1 MKKRIADIIAETL
14 ADSGIEDVFMIT
26 GGGAMHL
33 NDGLGRCKRLKITFN
48 HNEQASAIA
57 AEAYCRFS
65 GRLAALNV
73 TSGPGGINALNGVYG
88 AYVDSI
94 GMIVV
99 SGQIK
104 RETMARNYAIPL
116 RQLGDQEVDIIS
128 IVKPITKYATVLQ
141 NPKDVKA
148 VLQKALYLAQ
158 NGRPGPVWIDVPL
171 DIQGAV
177 VEENDL
183 PDWSMKENGAIE
195 ILRGDSDITPN
206 TLSDFTL
213 AKEKEITDAIDII
226 FDRLNSAQRPVLFG
240 GTGVRVSGCTNM
252 FRELASNL
260 NIPVV
265 TGWNAHD
272 LIPNSHICY
281 AGRPGTVGDR
291 PGNFS
296 VQNSDFLLTLGCRL
310 NIRQISYGWKNFA
323 NKAWK
328 AQIDIDSSEL
338 RKPTLNNDLSLQADL
353 RNVMP
358 LLLEKSRKWK
368 INEAH
373 VKYLDW
379 CKERVVKYPVLQHK
393 HIESDKVNPY
403 YFMDRLFE
411 KLDSNEVIVAANG
424 SACVIGFQT
433 ARIKE
438 NTRLFTNSG
447 DASMGYDLP
456 AAIGVAATGGTKRVI
471 CLAGDGS
478 IMMNLQELQ
487 TIAGNNL
494 PIIVFVLDNNGYA
507 SIRQTQKAYFPDNL
521 LGIGPS
527 TGVTFPNFINLANS
541 FGIETRTIAHTTEIT
556 SMLDQILSNKGPLL
570 CHVLLDEEQSFEPK
584 LASRKL
590 PDGTMLSPTLEDMF
604 PFLPREELEINRI
617 K

>member
-1 MKKRIADIIAETL
+1 
-14 ADSGIEDVFMIT
+14 
-26 GGGAMHL
+26 
-33 NDGLGRCKRLKITFN
+33 
-48 HNEQASAIA
+48 
-57 AEAYCRFS
+57 
-65 GRLAALNV
+65 
-73 TSGPGGINALNGVYG
+73 
-88 AYVDSI
+88 
-94 GMIVV
+94 
-99 SGQIK
+99 
-104 RETMARNYAIPL
+104 
-116 RQLGDQEVDIIS
+116 
-128 IVKPITKYATVLQ
+128 
-141 NPKDVKA
+141 
-148 VLQKALYLAQ
+148 
-158 NGRPGPVWIDVPL
+158 
-171 DIQGAV
+171 
-177 VEENDL
+177 
-183 PDWSMKENGAIE
+183 
-195 ILRGDSDITPN
+195 
-206 TLSDFTL
+206 
-213 AKEKEITDAIDII
+213 
-226 FDRLNSAQRPVLFG
+226 
-240 GTGVRVSGCTNM
+240 
-252 FRELASNL
+252 
-260 NIPVV
+260 
-265 TGWNAHD
+265 
-272 LIPNSHICY
+272 
-281 AGRPGTVGDR
+281 
-291 PGNFS
+291 
-296 VQNSDFLLTLGCRL
+296 
-310 NIRQISYGWKNFA
+310 
-323 NKAWK
+323 
-328 AQIDIDSSEL
+328 
-338 RKPTLNNDLSLQADL
+338 
-353 RNVMP
+353 
-358 LLLEKSRKWK
+358 
-368 INEAH
+368 
-373 VKYLDW
+373 
-379 CKERVVKYPVLQHK
+379 
-393 HIESDKVNPY
+393 
-403 YFMDRLFE
+403 MDRLFE
-411 KLDSNEVIVAANG
+411 KLDSNEVVVAANG